1 MTAVE
6 DHQDDMVAI
15 MDSLGEDYP
24 ERFLDER
31 STRVGSIWRRAL
43 ARADGARTEGPR
55 PPEPLGWA
63 ALSSAVAPVAWVARS
78 GATCR

>member
-24 ERFLDER
+24 ESGGHD
-31 STRVGSIWRRAL
+31 RRA
-43 ARADGARTEGPR
+43 RPGTEH
-55 PPEPLGWA
+55 WY
-63 ALSSAVAPVAWVARS
+63 RS
-78 GATCR
+78 GAAGATGNQGEAEHAPAGKHAGLSLLDLPLPARPAAYLT

>member
-24 ERFLDER
+24 ERFLDED
-31 STRVGSIWRRAL
+31 GELRAET
-43 ARADGARTEGPR
+43 AE
-55 PPEPLGWA
+55 
-63 ALSSAVAPVAWVARS
+63 ALMA
-78 GATCR
+78 